1 MSHTPPSRAVKCQIC
16 SWKGIRKYGP
26 DGILCDPCPECGR
39 LVTYAA
45 PWAGDPPVTQDVGQP
60 VRPRKRKRVLS
71 PEPGQLFWPDWQML
85 AHYGLPN
92 DT

>member
-39 LVTYAA
+39 LVTYGA
-45 PWAGDPPVTQDVGQP
+45 PWAGDQPVTQDTGQP
-60 VRPRKRKRVLS
+60 VRPRKRKRMLS
-71 PEPGQLFWPDWQML
+71 PERKAALL
-85 AHYGLPN
+85 AGLAN
-92 DT
+92 ARALRASR